1 MLLFR
6 SDPFGGTH
14 ELLPC
19 GLLGGDLVELFRKNK
34 SKYYWYDF
42 TVRGERYRGS
52 TKETNETRAQKAAAL
67 KLAATIKGS
76 DPLDRKPPT
85 LREYSK
91 DFLQWVET
99 GRLESDTRRYY
110 RNGWRL
116 LEQTKIAA
124 MRMDQINKDEAEKLQ
139 FPGSASNG
147 NNALRTLR
155 RMYSKAK
162 EHKLI
167 FEVPDFA
174 LFKEHGRSL
183 RLNDEA
189 ERRLSA
195 VAEQPLMDIIV
206 AMRDTGMRNAREL
219 YCMRVENLDFDAGTI
234 FTPDSKTESGRR
246 FNPMSSRVKQILE
259 ARCAG
264 RSEGWVWPS
273 RYKGKHI
280 GEGMVYRQ
288 WARARQAAG
297 LPRELVL
304 YCARHDFGSFVLA
317 KTGNLKAVMNA
328 MDYTQSIIAARV
340 DCYLWELWAQIKVFP
355 IWRTTAAPRHMY
367 RVSARDFTLSSCR
380 WASM

>member
-6 SDPFGGTH
+6 ADPFGGTH

-99 GRLESDTRRYY
+99 GRLEADSRRYY

-116 LEQTKIAA
+116 LEQTKIAG
-124 MRMDQINKDEAEKLQ
+124 MRMDQITKDEVEKLQ

-155 RMYSKAK
+155 RMYSRAK
-162 EHKLI
+162 EHKMI

-195 VAEQPLMDIIV
+195 VADQPLKDIIV
-206 AMRDTGMRNAREL
+206 VMRDTGMRNAREL
-219 YCMRVENLDFDAGTI
+219 YCMRVENVDFDAGTI

-246 FNPMSSRVKQILE
+246 FIPMSSRVKQTLE
-259 ARCAG
+259 ARCEG
-264 RSEGWVWPS
+264 RSEGWVWMS

-328 MDYTQSIIAARV
+328 MGHGDVRIAMVYQHPEGEIIRNALNARHISRPTV
-340 DCYLWELWAQIKVFP
+340 PNDNQAN
-355 IWRTTAAPRHMY
+355 A
-367 RVSARDFTLSSCR
+367 
-380 WASM
+380 

>member
-1 MLLFR
+1 MK
-6 SDPFGGTH
+6 
-14 ELLPC
+14 
-19 GLLGGDLVELFRKNK
+19 LFRKNE

-42 TVRGERYRGS
+42 TVRGKRDRGS
-52 TKETNETRAQKAAAL
+52 TKETNETRAQKAASL
-67 KLAATIKGS
+67 KLAAAIKAS

-85 LREYSK
+85 LREYAK
-91 DFLQWVET
+91 DFLQWVATE
-99 GRLESDTRRYY
+99 RLEADSRRYY

-116 LEQTKIAA
+116 LEQTKIAG
-124 MRMDQINKDEAEKLQ
+124 MRMDLISKDEVEKLQ
-139 FPGSASNG
+139 FPGLASNG

-155 RMYSKAK
+155 RMYSRAK
-162 EHKLI
+162 KGKLI
-167 FEVPDFA
+167 HEAPDFA
-174 LFKEHGRSL
+174 LFKEHERSL
-183 RLNDEA
+183 RLNDDA

-195 VAEQPLMDIIV
+195 VAEQPLKDIIV
-206 AMRDTGMRNAREL
+206 VMRDTGMRNAREL
-219 YCMRVENLDFDAGTI
+219 YCMRVENVDFDAGTI

-246 FNPMSSRVKQILE
+246 FIPMSNRVKQILE

-264 RSEGWVWPS
+264 RSEGWVWMS

-328 MDYTQSIIAARV
+328 MGHGDVRSAMVYQHPEGEIIRNALNARH
-340 DCYLWELWAQIKVFP
+340 
-355 IWRTTAAPRHMY
+355 IWRPTVLDDNQ
-367 RVSARDFTLSSCR
+367 VSA
-380 WASM
+380 

>member
-1 MLLFR
+1 MTGFESMARRCTMLLFR

-19 GLLGGDLVELFRKNK
+19 GLLGGDLVKLFRKNN

-52 TKETNETRAQKAAAL
+52 TKETNETRALKAAAL

-99 GRLESDTRRYY
+99 GRLEADSRRYY

-116 LEQTKIAA
+116 LEQTKVAG
-124 MRMDQINKDEAEKLQ
+124 MRMDQITKDEVEKLE

-162 EHKLI
+162 EHKMI

-174 LFKEHGRSL
+174 LFKEHGRAL

-195 VAEQPLMDIIV
+195 VAGQPLKDIIV
-206 AMRDTGMRNAREL
+206 VMRDTGMRNAREL
-219 YCMRVENLDFDAGTI
+219 YCMRVENVDFDAGTI

-246 FNPMSSRVKQILE
+246 FIPMSSRVKQILE
-259 ARCAG
+259 ARCEG
-264 RSEGWVWPS
+264 RSEGWVWMS

-280 GEGMVYRQ
+280 GEGMVYRR
-288 WARARQAAG
+288 WARARQTAG

-304 YCARHDFGSFVLA
+304 YCARHDFGSFVLT

-328 MDYTQSIIAARV
+328 MGHGDVRSAMVYQHPEGEIIRNALNARHISRPTV
-340 DCYLWELWAQIKVFP
+340 PDDNQAN
-355 IWRTTAAPRHMY
+355 A
-367 RVSARDFTLSSCR
+367 
-380 WASM
+380 

>member
-6 SDPFGGTH
+6 SDPFDGTH

-19 GLLGGDLVELFRKNK
+19 GLLGGDLVKLFRKSK

-42 TVRGERYRGS
+42 TVRDERYRGS
-52 TKETNETRAQKAAAL
+52 TKETNETRAQKAASL
-67 KLAATIKGS
+67 KLAAAIKGS

-85 LREYSK
+85 LRQHAN
-91 DFLQWVET
+91 DFLRWVET

-116 LEQTKIAA
+116 LEQTKIAG
-124 MRMDQINKDEAEKLQ
+124 MRMDLIAKDEIEKLQ

-155 RMYSKAK
+155 RMFTKAK
-162 EHKLI
+162 ENKLVL
-167 FEVPDFA
+167 ELPDFA

-183 RLNDEA
+183 RLNDDA
-189 ERRLSA
+189 ERKLLF
-195 VAEQPLMDIIV
+195 VGEQPLKDIIV
-206 AMRDTGMRNAREL
+206 VMRDTGMRNAREL

-246 FNPMSSRVKQILE
+246 FIPMSSRVKQILE

-264 RSEGWVWPS
+264 RSEGWVWAS
-273 RYKGKHI
+273 RFKGKHI
-280 GEGMVYRQ
+280 GEGLVYRQ

-317 KTGNLKAVMNA
+317 KTGYLKAVMNA
-328 MDYTQSIIAARV
+328 MGHGDVRSAMVYQHPEGEIIRNALNARHISRPTV
-340 DCYLWELWAQIKVFP
+340 PD
-355 IWRTTAAPRHMY
+355 
-367 RVSARDFTLSSCR
+367 DN
-380 WASM
+380 

>member
-1 MLLFR
+1 MLLFC

-19 GLLGGDLVELFRKNK
+19 GLLGGDLVELLRRNK

-85 LREYSK
+85 LREYSR
-91 DFLQWVET
+91 DFLEWVAT
-99 GRLESDTRRYY
+99 GRLEPDTRRYY

-124 MRMDQINKDEAEKLQ
+124 MRMDLISKDEVEKLQ

-162 EHKLI
+162 EDKLI

-195 VAEQPLMDIIV
+195 VADQPLKDIIV
-206 AMRDTGMRNAREL
+206 VMRDTGMRNAREL
-219 YCMRVENLDFDAGTI
+219 YCMRVENVDFDAGTI

-246 FNPMSSRVKQILE
+246 FIPMSSRVEQILE
-259 ARCAG
+259 TRCGG
-264 RSEGWVWPS
+264 RSEGWVWRS
-273 RYKGKHI
+273 RYKAKHI

-288 WARARQAAG
+288 WVRARQAAG

-317 KTGNLKAVMNA
+317 KTGNLKAVMSAMGHGDVRSAMVYQRPEGEIIRNA
-328 MDYTQSIIAARV
+328 LNV
-340 DCYLWELWAQIKVFP
+340 
-355 IWRTTAAPRHMY
+355 RHIS
-367 RVSARDFTLSSCR
+367 RPTVPDDNQASA
-380 WASM
+380 

>member
-6 SDPFGGTH
+6 ADPFGGTH

-19 GLLGGDLVELFRKNK
+19 GLLGGSRGTVQNK
-34 SKYYWYDF
+34 SNYYWYDF

-99 GRLESDTRRYY
+99 GRLEADSRRYY

-116 LEQTKIAA
+116 LEQTNIAG
-124 MRMDQINKDEAEKLQ
+124 MRMDQITKDEVEKLQ

-155 RMYSKAK
+155 RMYSKAN
-162 EHKLI
+162 EHEVI

-183 RLNDEA
+183 RLDCQRWPTSRCRTSSWSCA
-189 ERRLSA
+189 
-195 VAEQPLMDIIV
+195 
-206 AMRDTGMRNAREL
+206 
-219 YCMRVENLDFDAGTI
+219 
-234 FTPDSKTESGRR
+234 TPE
-246 FNPMSSRVKQILE
+246 
-259 ARCAG
+259 CATPAY
-264 RSEGWVWPS
+264 S
-273 RYKGKHI
+273 
-280 GEGMVYRQ
+280 
-288 WARARQAAG
+288 
-297 LPRELVL
+297 
-304 YCARHDFGSFVLA
+304 
-317 KTGNLKAVMNA
+317 
-328 MDYTQSIIAARV
+328 
-340 DCYLWELWAQIKVFP
+340 
-355 IWRTTAAPRHMY
+355 TA
-367 RVSARDFTLSSCR
+367 CG
-380 WASM
+380 

>member
-19 GLLGGDLVELFRKNK
+19 GLLGGDLVKLFRKNK

-67 KLAATIKGS
+67 KLAAAIKGS

-85 LREYSK
+85 VGEYSK

-99 GRLESDTRRYY
+99 GRLEADSRRYY

-116 LEQTKIAA
+116 LDKTKIAG
-124 MRMDQINKDEAEKLQ
+124 MRMDRITKDEVEKLQ

-162 EHKLI
+162 EDKRI

-195 VAEQPLMDIIV
+195 VAEQPLKDIIV
-206 AMRDTGMRNAREL
+206 VMRDTGMRNAREL
-219 YCMRVENLDFDAGTI
+219 YCMRVENVDFDAATI

-246 FNPMSSRVKQILE
+246 FIPMSSRVKQILS
-259 ARCAG
+259 ARCEG
-264 RSEGWVWPS
+264 RSEGWVWIS

-288 WARARQAAG
+288 WVRARQAAG

-304 YCARHDFGSFVLA
+304 YCARHDFGSFVLS

-328 MDYTQSIIAARV
+328 MGHGDVRSAMVYQHPEGEIIRNALNARHISRPTV
-340 DCYLWELWAQIKVFP
+340 PNDNQA
-355 IWRTTAAPRHMY
+355 
-367 RVSARDFTLSSCR
+367 SA
-380 WASM
+380 

>member
-6 SDPFGGTH
+6 SDQFGGTH

-19 GLLGGDLVELFRKNK
+19 GLLGGDLVKLFRKNK

-67 KLAATIKGS
+67 KLVAAIKGN
-76 DPLDRKPPT
+76 DTLDRKPPT

-91 DFLQWVET
+91 NFLQWVAA
-99 GRLESDTRRYY
+99 GRIESDTRRYY

-116 LEQTKIAA
+116 LEQTKIAG
-124 MRMDQINKDEAEKLQ
+124 MRMDQISKDEVEKLH
-139 FPGSASNG
+139 FPGSPSNG

-162 EHKLI
+162 EDKLI

-189 ERRLSA
+189 ERRLSM
-195 VAEQPLMDIIV
+195 VAEQPLKDIIV
-206 AMRDTGMRNAREL
+206 VMRDTGMRNAREL
-219 YCMRVENLDFDAGTI
+219 YCMRVENVDFDAGTI
-234 FTPDSKTESGRR
+234 FTPDSKTASGRR
-246 FNPMSSRVKQILE
+246 FIPMSSRVKQILE
-259 ARCAG
+259 VRCAG
-264 RSEGWVWPS
+264 RSEGWVWMS

-288 WARARQAAG
+288 WARARQAAA

-328 MDYTQSIIAARV
+328 MGHGDVRSAMVYQHPEGEIIRNALDARHV
-340 DCYLWELWAQIKVFP
+340 L
-355 IWRTTAAPRHMY
+355 RHT
-367 RVSARDFTLSSCR
+367 VPNNNQASA
-380 WASM
+380 

>member
-6 SDPFGGTH
+6 SDQFGGTH

-19 GLLGGDLVELFRKNK
+19 GLFGGDLVELFRKDK
-34 SKYYWYDF
+34 SKYYRYDL

-67 KLAATIKGS
+67 KLASAIKGS
-76 DPLDRKPPT
+76 DTLERKPPT

-91 DFLQWVET
+91 EFLQWVKA

-116 LEQTKIAA
+116 LEQTKIAGL
-124 MRMDQINKDEAEKLQ
+124 RMDQITKDEVERLQ

-162 EHKLI
+162 EDKLI
-167 FEVPDFA
+167 FEVPGFA

-195 VAEQPLMDIIV
+195 GAEQPLKDIIV
-206 AMRDTGMRNAREL
+206 VMRDTGMRNAREL
-219 YCMRVENLDFDAGTI
+219 YCMRVENVDFDAGTI

-246 FNPMSSRVKQILE
+246 FIPMNSRVKQILE
-259 ARCAG
+259 ERRAG
-264 RSEGWVWPS
+264 RSEGWVWMS
-273 RYKGKHI
+273 R
-280 GEGMVYRQ
+280 
-288 WARARQAAG
+288 
-297 LPRELVL
+297 
-304 YCARHDFGSFVLA
+304 
-317 KTGNLKAVMNA
+317 
-328 MDYTQSIIAARV
+328 
-340 DCYLWELWAQIKVFP
+340 
-355 IWRTTAAPRHMY
+355 
-367 RVSARDFTLSSCR
+367 
-380 WASM
+380 

>member
-6 SDPFGGTH
+6 SDPFSGTH

-19 GLLGGDLVELFRKNK
+19 GLLGGDLVKLFRKNK

-42 TVRGERYRGS
+42 TVRSERYRGS
-52 TKETNETRAQKAAAL
+52 TKETNKTRAQKAAAL
-67 KLAATIKGS
+67 KLAAAIKGS
-76 DPLDRKPPT
+76 DPLDRKPPM

-116 LEQTKIAA
+116 LGQTKIAG
-124 MRMDQINKDEAEKLQ
+124 MRMDQITKDEVEKLQ

-155 RMYSKAK
+155 RMYSKAR
-162 EHKLI
+162 EDKLI
-167 FEVPDFA
+167 VEVPDFA

-195 VAEQPLMDIIV
+195 VADQPLKDIIV
-206 AMRDTGMRNAREL
+206 VMRDTGMRNAREL
-219 YCMRVENLDFDAGTI
+219 YCMRVENVDFDAGTI

-246 FNPMSSRVKQILE
+246 FIPMSSRVKQILE
-259 ARCAG
+259 ARCEG
-264 RSEGWVWPS
+264 RSEGWVWMS

-288 WARARQAAG
+288 WAGRGKSRGCRA
-297 LPRELVL
+297 
-304 YCARHDFGSFVLA
+304 
-317 KTGNLKAVMNA
+317 N
-328 MDYTQSIIAARV
+328 
-340 DCYLWELWAQIKVFP
+340 
-355 IWRTTAAPRHMY
+355 
-367 RVSARDFTLSSCR
+367 LSSTVR
-380 WASM
+380 ATTSAASCWRRPEI

>member
-1 MLLFR
+1 M
-6 SDPFGGTH
+6 
-14 ELLPC
+14 LPC

-42 TVRGERYRGS
+42 TVRGDRYRGS
-52 TKETNETRAQKAAAL
+52 TKELNETRAQKAAAL
-67 KLAATIKGS
+67 KLAAVIKGS
-76 DPLDRKPPT
+76 DLLDKKPPT

-99 GRLESDTRRYY
+99 GRLESDSRRHY

-116 LEQTKIAA
+116 LEQTKIAG
-124 MRMDQINKDEAEKLQ
+124 MRMDLITKDEVEKLK

-147 NNALRTLR
+147 NNALRTLQ
-155 RMYSKAK
+155 RMFTKSK
-162 EHKLI
+162 EGKLI
-167 FEVPDFA
+167 LEVPDFA

-195 VAEQPLMDIIV
+195 VAEQPLGDIIV
-206 AMRDTGMRNAREL
+206 EMRDTGMRNAREL
-219 YCMRVENLDFDAGTI
+219 YCMRVENVDFDAGKI
-234 FTPDSKTESGRR
+234 FTPDGKTESSRR
-246 FNPMSSRVKQILE
+246 FIPISSRVKQILE

-264 RSEGWVWPS
+264 RSEGWVWMS

-304 YCARHDFGSFVLA
+304 SCARHDFGSFVLA

-328 MDYTQSIIAARV
+328 MGHGDVRSAMIYQHPEGEIIRNALNARHISRPTV
-340 DCYLWELWAQIKVFP
+340 PNDNQV
-355 IWRTTAAPRHMY
+355 TA
-367 RVSARDFTLSSCR
+367 
-380 WASM
+380 